1 MKKYITAIYA
11 LLGIVLL
18 GACSEEDFTT
28 FDGTKSG
35 IYMQRV
41 ATTDITGTPLSYSDS
56 MTVTFSNYESD
67 TERLRTYVPV
77 KIMGNVKDYDRRFKL
92 VVNPELSNAVE
103 GVDYE
108 LSDTACYIPCRR
120 DEPQRILLHQ
130 EDRQTLFPICQNRL

>member
-41 ATTDITGTPLSYSDS
+41 ATTDITGTPL
-56 MTVTFSNYESD
+56 
-67 TERLRTYVPV
+67 
-77 KIMGNVKDYDRRFKL
+77 
-92 VVNPELSNAVE
+92 
-103 GVDYE
+103 
-108 LSDTACYIPCRR
+108 
-120 DEPQRILLHQ
+120 
-130 EDRQTLFPICQNRL
+130 